1 MSSLDFICYNWMPT
15 VADHCMD
22 LSEDFYASAGVSRL
36 HNSTTI
42 NPERIQED
50 EVVFVKTDFI
60 HNEEFQKT
68 ILPKIKNRF
77 TLVTGIS
84 SYEVQGKESDIL
96 ENDNV
101 KHWFCTNPPD
111 VNSDKIIPLP
121 IGFEEK
127 ERDGGNQEIL
137 NSQRDNSPPW
147 EDKLD
152 KLYLPYHTIGTNP
165 RRDSQVAFLAS
176 LSFVE
181 IETDRLSFSDYL
193 EKMGQYKYILCL
205 SGAGHDTHRN
215 YEALLV
221 GSTPVMLNSPL
232 KRVFDYYNLPSVFL
246 KNWDELD
253 NIYNNF
259 LIKNDYYWDVTD
271 FLDINTHKERILN
284 YAKS

>member
-1 MSSLDFICYNWMPT
+1 MIDFINYNWMPT
-15 VADHCMD
+15 IADHSLD
-22 LSEDFYASAGVSRL
+22 LADDFYASAGVTRL
-36 HNSTTI
+36 HDH
-42 NPERIQED
+42 PELEPENVSENDI
-50 EVVFVKTDFI
+50 VFVKTDFL
-60 HNEEFQKT
+60 HDWTFQRDF
-68 ILPKIKNRF
+68 LPRIKNRF

-181 IETDRLSFSDYL
+181 IETDRLSFSDY
-193 EKMGQYKYILCL
+193 
-205 SGAGHDTHRN
+205 
-215 YEALLV
+215 
-221 GSTPVMLNSPL
+221 
-232 KRVFDYYNLPSVFL
+232 
-246 KNWDELD
+246 
-253 NIYNNF
+253 
-259 LIKNDYYWDVTD
+259 
-271 FLDINTHKERILN
+271 
-284 YAKS
+284 